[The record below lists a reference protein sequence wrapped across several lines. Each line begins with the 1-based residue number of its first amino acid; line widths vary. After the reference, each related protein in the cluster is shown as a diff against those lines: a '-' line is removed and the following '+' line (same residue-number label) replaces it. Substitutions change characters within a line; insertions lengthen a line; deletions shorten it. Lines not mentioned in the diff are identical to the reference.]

1 VDEMI
6 LAYEALHDAGFAHS
20 VETWQNG
27 RLVGG
32 LYCVSIGDTLFG
44 ESMFALQTD
53 ASKIA
58 LAALVAFA
66 RAHGLAWIDCQQNTR
81 HLASLGAF
89 EMPRSEFLKQVRA
102 AQKDVRRAWLFKTSY
117 WQTVISPLAPQ

>member
-1 VDEMI
+1 
-6 LAYEALHDAGFAHS
+6 
-20 VETWQNG
+20 
-27 RLVGG
+27 
-32 LYCVSIGDTLFG
+32 
-44 ESMFALQTD
+44 MFALQTD

-66 RAHGLAWIDCQQNTR
+66 RAHGLPWIDCQQNTR

-117 WQTVISPLAPQ
+117 WQTLISSQALQ

>member
-1 VDEMI
+1 MGQ
-6 LAYEALHDAGFAHS
+6 A
-20 VETWQNG
+20 
-27 RLVGG
+27 
-32 LYCVSIGDTLFG
+32 LFG

-66 RAHGLAWIDCQQNTR
+66 KAHQVTWIDCQQNTQ

-89 EMPRSEFLKQVRA
+89 EIPRRQLLDNIQIARQEPALAWEFQPIYWNELMPPKHL
-102 AQKDVRRAWLFKTSY
+102 
-117 WQTVISPLAPQ
+117 P